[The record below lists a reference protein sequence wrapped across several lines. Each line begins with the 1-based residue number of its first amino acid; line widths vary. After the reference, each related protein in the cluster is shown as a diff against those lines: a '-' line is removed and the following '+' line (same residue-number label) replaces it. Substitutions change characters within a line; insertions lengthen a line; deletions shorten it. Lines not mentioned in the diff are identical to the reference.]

1 MIFKENMLF
10 LLNNEKYRIV
20 GSSEEGKDIFIINM
34 KRGSHWN
41 NVIKTSKLQDC
52 FDKGIATES
61 IEAKSLISYKYEL
74 SEKTIKK
81 QKFYGEIIVF
91 LLKNSPQNEIFYS
104 NSRKMIIDKTIL
116 RYKISKST
124 IKRIFSRYL
133 KNGKVISKL
142 VDYSN
147 CGAKGKERNVTYK
160 NKDIVP
166 VDDKFKEVFKE
177 GINKYYNTAKK
188 KNIRTTYELTMRDYL
203 KENPNAKVPSLKQ
216 FYYWHKVFIN
226 KDNKTSIIKR
236 KGDRVYQQTAQPII
250 GSSLQ
255 DALAPA
261 DLYQIDSTILDVYI
275 VSTLNRNLII
285 GRPVLY
291 VVIDTYSRVITGI
304 NITIEPFNSYEGGRG
319 SLINTFTNKVV
330 YCKQFGIEIKQEDWD
345 IQCIPNRILADRGEL
360 LSGNIENA
368 ITNLGIIIQNTPPYR
383 GDMKGVVEKF
393 FERIHSLIKPFV
405 EGVVENKF
413 NKVERGEVDYRL
425 KANLTLHEITKI
437 IIKCVLFHNNHH
449 VLSYYESDGLDIE
462 NSIAKIPKNL
472 WEYGVKTKKGLLRE
486 LPEEVIKINLLPNKE
501 VTVTAKGVKFNK
513 LYYISSYMLENNFFS
528 KARLNGS
535 YRIRISYNPN
545 NLSEIYYIKE
555 DEQSYDTLY
564 LVTHLKHYKG
574 LSEEELNKIIEYEK
588 KLNKKAEENELKAKV
603 DLYSQIEE
611 IADRA
616 KIEQDKIKDTTLS
629 KSSRLRNIRDNL
641 EAERRHF
648 RVESADLRGYYH
660 KDNAD
665 IRQDSIDD
673 DELSL
678 FEKVAEDEWGDD
690 YE

>member
-1 MIFKENMLF
+1 MLFKENMLF
-10 LLNNEKYRIV
+10 RLNGENYRIV
-20 GSSEEGKDIFIINM
+20 GSSINNEDIFIINM
-34 KRGSHWN
+34 KRGSQWN
-41 NVIKTSKLQDC
+41 EVIERNRLEDY
-52 FDKGIATES
+52 FNKGIANETSE
-61 IEAKSLISYKYEL
+61 EKSLISYEYEL

-81 QKFYGEIIVF
+81 QKIYGEIIVF

-104 NSRKMIIDKTIL
+104 NSRKMIINKTIL
-116 RYKISKST
+116 KYKISEST
-124 IKRIFSRYL
+124 VKRIFSRYF
-133 KNGKVISKL
+133 KSGKVISKL
-142 VDYSN
+142 INYSN

-160 NKDIVP
+160 NEDIVP
-166 VDDKFKEVFKE
+166 VDDKFKEIFKE
-177 GINKYYNTAKK
+177 GINKYYNTSK
-188 KNIRTTYELTMRDYL
+188 KNNIRITYELTMRDYL
-203 KENPNAKVPSLKQ
+203 KDNPNVKVPSLKQ
-216 FYYWHKVFIN
+216 FYYWHKRIVN
-226 KDNKTSIIKR
+226 DNNKTSIVKR
-236 KGDRVYQQTAQPII
+236 RGERVYNQVAQPII

-291 VVIDTYSRVITGI
+291 VVIDTYSRLVVGI
-304 NITIEPFNSYEGGRG
+304 NVTIEPFNSYEGVRG
-319 SLINTFTNKVV
+319 ALVNAFTYKGD
-330 YCKQFGIEIKQEDWD
+330 YCKQFDIEIKHEEWD

-368 ITNLGIIIQNTPPYR
+368 ITNLGII
-383 GDMKGVVEKF
+383 
-393 FERIHSLIKPFV
+393 
-405 EGVVENKF
+405 ENKF
-413 NKVERGEVDYRL
+413 NKVERGAVDYRL
-425 KANLTLHEITKI
+425 KANLSLQEISKI
-437 IIKCVLFHNNHH
+437 IIKCVLFNNNQH

-486 LPEEVIKINLLPNKE
+486 LPEEVIRINLLPNKE

-513 LYYISSYMLENNFFS
+513 LYYVSSYMLENEFFS

-535 YRIRISYNPN
+535 YKIRVSYNPN
-545 NLSEIYYIKE
+545 NLTEVYYIKE
-555 DEQSYDTLY
+555 DGQSCDTLQ

-603 DLYSQIEE
+603 DLYSEIEE
-611 IADRA
+611 IAGKA
-616 KIEQDKIKDTTLS
+616 KIEQKKIKDTSLS

-648 RVESADLRGYYH
+648 REESAELRGYYH

-665 IRQDSIDD
+665 IRQDSID